1 MIQDDQSSPEIE
13 KDYLVWKLTNLDN
26 KESSIYKE
34 DIFLSYCD
42 SEVRA
47 MELRPARGLFACQS
61 EINPE
66 MRNVVVNWLNEVT
79 DEFHLKK
86 ETFFLAVDYL
96 DRFLERRALPPQSL
110 QLIGITA
117 LFIASKYQEIE
128 VPILEKFVDI
138 TDRTY
143 SQEEI
148 VVAERIILATLNF
161 ELCAVTVL
169 DFLQYY
175 LGTLEWIYPKAY
187 YYALYLAELVI
198 GQYSFRLAYRP
209 SQLAASIALLTQH
222 FMRVSQCHQT
232 LTLEDIPTTSLYD
245 CVRDIMMEVAS
256 QSNQMLINKYS
267 KTQYGSV
274 SLIFQ
279 MT

>member
-1 MIQDDQSSPEIE
+1 MIQDDQSSPEI
-13 KDYLVWKLTNLDN
+13 Y
-26 KESSIYKE
+26 YKE

-222 FMRVSQCHQT
+222 FMRVSQCQT
-232 LTLEDIPTTSLYD
+232 LALEDIPTTSLYD

-274 SLIFQ
+274 SLIYQ